1 MIRCFHAP
9 SGFILEMRARRLIG
23 NFAVPRAPA
32 NSSGESNTSAH
43 PLSTMWSRSSWHTA
57 GSSSAD
63 L

>member
-1 MIRCFHAP
+1 MILCFQVP
-9 SGFILEMRARRLIG
+9 SGFILEMRANRLIG
-23 NFAVPRAPA
+23 NFAAPRAPA

-43 PLSTMWSRSSWHTA
+43 PFSTMWSRSSRQTI